1 MEIKEDLLT
10 LFTLQDVQQKPNN
23 QHAKHAAAMGN
34 NTGSFLGGQNGAQAY
49 KGSKKASL
57 APSGARHG
65 MTSPPR
71 RLHTSNPNMHG
82 SGDGIGS
89 SSA

>member
-34 NTGSFLGGQNGAQAY
+34 NTGNFQAPAY

-57 APSGARHG
+57 APNGTRHG
-65 MTSPPR
+65 MATSPPR
-71 RLHTSNPNMHG
+71 RVHTSNPNVHG
-82 SGDGIGS
+82 GGDGIGS
-89 SSA
+89 SSGQQTS